1 LSLLPSL
8 TSWNF
13 QYDVHIIAYS
23 SLFRIIN
30 QFHQRVFSDP
40 DVPNGLNRSV
50 DFCAVT
56 LEYDQLL
63 NSYRDEWAER
73 FVQDSDHS
81 GAGYLLSFFLVLTWL
96 TSR

>member
-1 LSLLPSL
+1 MRHSVEWYKS
-8 TSWNF
+8 SNYNH

-40 DVPNGLNRSV
+40 DVPNGLNRSI
-50 DFCAVT
+50 DFRAVT

-63 NSYRDEWAER
+63 KNCREEWAEL
-73 FVQDSDHS
+73 FAQDSDHN
-81 GAGYLLSFFLVLTWL
+81 GACWYFVLP
-96 TSR
+96 